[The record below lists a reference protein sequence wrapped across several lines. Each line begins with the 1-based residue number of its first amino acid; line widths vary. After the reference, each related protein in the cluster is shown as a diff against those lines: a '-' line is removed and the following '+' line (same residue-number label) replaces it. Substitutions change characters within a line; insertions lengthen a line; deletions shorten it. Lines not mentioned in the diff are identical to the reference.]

1 VVDTRRR
8 AQRREKDKEQPVARR
23 TEAEPGPRTVFSLS
37 EEETLELGRTLARGL
52 KGGEIVLLE
61 GELGLGKTV
70 FARGIAAGL
79 GVAPEDVS
87 SPSFTLV
94 QEYHGGRLV
103 MFHVDLY
110 RVNDITDEVGTLG
123 LEEILSAGGVVV
135 VEWGDK
141 LPAYLRRGAL
151 TVRFHDM
158 GEGSRRIEIV
168 PEPKTPA
175 RRLGDA

>member
-1 VVDTRRR
+1 
-8 AQRREKDKEQPVARR
+8 
-23 TEAEPGPRTVFSLS
+23 VFTLS
-37 EEETLELGRTLARGL
+37 EEETFDLGRALARSL
-52 KGGEIVLLE
+52 KGGEIVVLE

-110 RVNDITDEVGTLG
+110 RVNDISEEVGTLG
-123 LEEILSAGGVVV
+123 IEEILTAGGVVV
-135 VEWGDK
+135 VEWGEK
-141 LPAYLRRGAL
+141 LPPYLRRGAL
-151 TVRFHDM
+151 TVRFHDL
-158 GEGSRRIEIV
+158 GEGSRRVEIV
-168 PEPKTPA
+168 PDIKAPA
-175 RRLGDA
+175 QRLGDA